1 MNNYSYV
8 SWKINEVVDLSD
20 QEEQF
25 AMLPEVLEDDVV
37 NLFKAIANKARIK
50 ILYVLQQKPLTV
62 TEIGEAVGLSQSAI
76 SHHLKD
82 LKMARLVTNHK
93 EGRKVI
99 YQLDDEHVHEIFDMA
114 VEHVK
119 EIYNYE

>member
-1 MNNYSYV
+1 MYFNE
-8 SWKINEVVDLSD
+8 KNEVVDLSD
-20 QEEQF
+20 HEKGF

-50 ILYVLQQKPLTV
+50 ILYVLKQKPLTV
-62 TEIGEAVGLSQSAI
+62 TEISEAVGMSQSAI

>member
-1 MNNYSYV
+1 MTDENP
-8 SWKINEVVDLSD
+8 K
-20 QEEQF
+20 QETH
-25 AMLPEVLEDDVV
+25 MLDESIEEDVV
-37 NLFKAIANKARIK
+37 NLFKAIANQARIK
-50 ILYVLQQKPLTV
+50 ILYVLKQDPLTV
-62 TEIGEAVGLSQSAI
+62 TEISDALNMSQSAI

-99 YQLDDEHVHEIFDMA
+99 YQLDDDHVHQLFDTA
-114 VEHVK
+114 IEHVK